1 MHMVH
6 FTHKATLSYFYEVPQ
21 FKEVLGKTQQG
32 PVPFATEVGHSILY
46 FPFAQNPDQLS
57 WCDSADSVSVRQ
69 NKKPNKKQKSKQ
81 SIS

>member
-1 MHMVH
+1 MQH
-6 FTHKATLSYFYEVPQ
+6 AYGAFYPQSNFELFLWGSDFPQ

-69 NKKPNKKQKSKQ
+69 NKKAK
-81 SIS
+81 